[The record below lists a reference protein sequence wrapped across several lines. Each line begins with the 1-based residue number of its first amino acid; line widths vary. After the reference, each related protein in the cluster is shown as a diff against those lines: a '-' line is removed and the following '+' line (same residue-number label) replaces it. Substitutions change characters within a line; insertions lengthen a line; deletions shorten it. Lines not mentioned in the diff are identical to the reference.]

1 MCIDYR
7 SLNKVTV
14 KDKYHI
20 PVVVELLD
28 VLCGA
33 IIFTK
38 IDLRSDYH

>member
-20 PVVVELLD
+20 PVVDELLD
-28 VLCGA
+28 ELCGA

-38 IDLRSDYH
+38 LDL